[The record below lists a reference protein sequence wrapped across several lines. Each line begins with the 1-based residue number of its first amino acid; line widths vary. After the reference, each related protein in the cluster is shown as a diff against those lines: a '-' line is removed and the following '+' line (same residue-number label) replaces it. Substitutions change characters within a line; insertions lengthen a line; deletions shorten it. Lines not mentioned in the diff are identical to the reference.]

1 MPKHSEHVI
10 LDDVSQLRAIPD
22 PVTTKTYKGVPHHL
36 VYDLVQKQAHKEG
49 YDRLRDTL
57 EITHGGE
64 RAFMNL
70 QFGTDDPNLPFSI
83 AMRSTYDRSAAFA
96 IASGASVFICS
107 NLMIS
112 GSDITLKKAHK
123 GTIVEELE
131 DMIARAFG
139 SGKQSYKDKVLW
151 RETSKQTELT
161 VRQGEYLLAMAKV
174 EGVFTSSAYAS
185 AREHWLQAPFDEFRD
200 DRSVWGLYNAMT
212 WGSHKIRPSNKMEA
226 HQNIV
231 DFAKTILVE
240 DQKLVIA

>member
-1 MPKHSEHVI
+1 MPQQSQHLI

-22 PVTTKTYKGVPHHL
+22 PITTRTYKGVPHHL
-36 VYDLVQKQAHKEG
+36 VYDLVQKQARKEG
-49 YDRLRDTL
+49 YERLRDTL
-57 EITHGGE
+57 EITHGGN

-83 AMRSTYDRSAAFA
+83 AMRSTYDKSAAFA
-96 IASGASVFICS
+96 IAAGASVFICS

-139 SGKQSYKDKVLW
+139 SGKQSYKDKITW
-151 RETSKQTELT
+151 REELKQTQLT
-161 VRQGEYLLAMAKV
+161 VRQGEFLLAMAKV
-174 EGVFTSSAYAS
+174 EGVFNGKAYGQS
-185 AREHWLQAPFDEFRD
+185 REHWLQAPFDEFKD

-212 WGSHKIRPSNKMEA
+212 FGSHKIRPASKMEV

-231 DFAKTILVE
+231 DFTESILVE
-240 DQKLVIA
+240 DKKLVIA